1 MFDSHGKAMAE
12 MTVSKTVF
20 FIGAWRTTSVTDN
33 LLKQISS
40 QLATKKGYSTTLTLT
55 SGGLELLIHDKSGKV
70 TRTDKIPLQNIIDFI
85 GNKYSSTCILAIVK
99 DRQNQFTVFVFLCSS
114 ERDAGDMV
122 QTFSVIKKRL
132 SGEGYNLHLTPKG
145 TNWML
150 KQKAESDTG
159 NVQNVRTVVVEN
171 TEKIRIN
178 GDNTTGRVGEVR
190 VLANGDV
197 RHVVSD
203 NVSHESAGS
212 EIKDELLHLSDEVK
226 AIKLMLEKNQPQYVN
241 QEQLHEYRVIH
252 SPGIKGQV
260 VQGHVVQ
267 GETVQGQVVQGQVVQ
282 EQVIQEPYYQNTTYQ
297 TTNPGESNVIYH
309 YETMANQPTIK
320 TQTIYTKNQRYG
332 SRREHEPG
340 GFYVMRGRTD
350 TGHSKARSNLSLAHS
365 TKSYYTKRHYDS
377 PNPMLDKNM
386 TTKQVKAKYPATM
399 KVMTTTTEPKGVY
412 RKRALYKT
420 VSSDIVRKNIEDV
433 YKNRSFRK
441 HMVPVIINPRATEY
455 IQTAEVSPTT
465 KQNQVQVMVSPP
477 PEVHVKPVQRE
488 VVEEIIETKEISD
501 KGNALVVDYENTGL
515 QQTEQVV
522 DYGGQVFNTA
532 DYENLQII
540 ESGVQEQRV
549 YTVESTE
556 GQYRNDADTQQ
567 TTLVE
572 GGGDVIVIKAETLG
586 DTNTQSGYTIRQD
599 SGGQSSYRITQEPEV
614 STDAY
619 QVTYANQ
626 GADDADENVIH
637 IKAESAGQVRYVR
650 DYKQVE
656 VIDTRDIEDQSGEE
670 RNGENG
676 ESSRNSAHV
685 IIREEHMKPPSEIR
699 DSLEIAGEYNGEVRR
714 ITSNGKRV
722 HYMEELH
729 QNINDR
735 RDSDDEIHINAV
747 NINGDDDDVI
757 KTHDNNN
764 DDKEEDAEVK
774 YIMNTE
780 RLQEYTKE
788 PNIVI
793 VEQEVNVSGGKVV
806 ENYHQ
811 NIISADDLQRAE
823 DTVLF

>member
-1 MFDSHGKAMAE
+1 MCDSHGKAMAE

-477 PEVHVKPVQRE
+477 PEVHVKPV
-488 VVEEIIETKEISD
+488 
-501 KGNALVVDYENTGL
+501 
-515 QQTEQVV
+515 
-522 DYGGQVFNTA
+522 
-532 DYENLQII
+532 
-540 ESGVQEQRV
+540 
-549 YTVESTE
+549 
-556 GQYRNDADTQQ
+556 
-567 TTLVE
+567 
-572 GGGDVIVIKAETLG
+572 
-586 DTNTQSGYTIRQD
+586 
-599 SGGQSSYRITQEPEV
+599 
-614 STDAY
+614 
-619 QVTYANQ
+619 
-626 GADDADENVIH
+626 NV
-637 IKAESAGQVRYVR
+637 R
-650 DYKQVE
+650 
-656 VIDTRDIEDQSGEE
+656 
-670 RNGENG
+670 
-676 ESSRNSAHV
+676 
-685 IIREEHMKPPSEIR
+685 
-699 DSLEIAGEYNGEVRR
+699 
-714 ITSNGKRV
+714 
-722 HYMEELH
+722 
-729 QNINDR
+729 
-735 RDSDDEIHINAV
+735 
-747 NINGDDDDVI
+747 
-757 KTHDNNN
+757 
-764 DDKEEDAEVK
+764 
-774 YIMNTE
+774 
-780 RLQEYTKE
+780 
-788 PNIVI
+788 
-793 VEQEVNVSGGKVV
+793 
-806 ENYHQ
+806 
-811 NIISADDLQRAE
+811 
-823 DTVLF
+823 